1 MTKPD
6 ISVIIT
12 TYNRANILPRAVESV
27 FTQTYGNYDIHIVD
41 DASSDNTRNA
51 AESFMNRS
59 NNIYYWRHEDRKGL
73 AAARNTGIAHSL
85 GRYIAFLDDDDQ
97 WKPDC
102 LQKRIDLLASL
113 TDIETEKLGV
123 IYCGCEIH
131 ILHKNRIAFNLPKI
145 HGNIRQNIIKNDI
158 YTIPSSC
165 LFSKS
170 ALQKVGGFDENLPS
184 SIDHDIW
191 MALASHE
198 FNALAVNKPL
208 VITYDKKNRKAM
220 MTDTMPRIIGVERFL
235 EKWTPVFHDWFGT
248 AQAASY
254 IKKYRRRVLMRL
266 ASDKIIG
273 GNWKQASDLLLH
285 VRSKN
290 NRIAPEIG
298 YLIRTIAV
306 KLAKEYIPIRLL
318 SFINAKKKN
327 ISWQL

>member
-1 MTKPD
+1 MTMPA

-12 TYNRANILPRAVESV
+12 TYNRAELLSRAIESV
-27 FTQTYGNYDIHIVD
+27 LSQTYINYDIHIVD
-41 DASSDNTRNA
+41 DASSDKTRCIVENIGA
-51 AESFMNRS
+51 NRDKFH
-59 NNIYYWRHEDRKGL
+59 YWRQERTKGL
-73 AAARNTGIAHSL
+73 AAARNTGIERSS
-85 GRYIAFLDDDDQ
+85 GKYVAFLDDDDQ

-102 LQKRIDLLASL
+102 LQKRIDLLAGL

-165 LFSKS
+165 LFSRS
-170 ALQKVGGFDENLPS
+170 ALQKVGGFDENLSS

-191 MALASHE
+191 MSLASHE
-198 FNALAVNKPL
+198 FNALVVNEPL

-220 MTDTMPRIIGVERFL
+220 MTDTTPRIIGVERFL
-235 EKWTPVFHDWFGT
+235 EKWTPVFHDWFGAT
-248 AQAASY
+248 KAISY
-254 IKKYRRRVLMRL
+254 IKKYRRRVLMGL

-306 KLAKEYIPIRLL
+306 KLAKEYIPVRLL